1 MSKKEEEVRLQL
13 EKEVVQQMKAANPDP
28 PKEEP
33 KPMPEPI
40 LEVKPVQEV
49 KAAAPQPPAKVA
61 APVEE
66 VK

>member
-1 MSKKEEEVRLQL
+1 
-13 EKEVVQQMKAANPDP
+13 MKAANPDP

-33 KPMPEPI
+33 KPLPEPI
-40 LEVKPVQEV
+40 LEVKPVPEV
-49 KAAAPQPPAKVA
+49 KAAAPQPPAKVP

>member
-1 MSKKEEEVRLQL
+1 ME
-13 EKEVVQQMKAANPDP
+13 QMKAANPDP

-33 KPMPEPI
+33 KPEPI
-40 LEVKPVQEV
+40 LEVKPVPEV
-49 KAAAPQPPAKVA
+49 KAAAPQPPVKKP

>member
-1 MSKKEEEVRLQL
+1 MSQKEEDVRQEL
-13 EKEVVQQMKAANPDP
+13 EKVVVEQMKAANPDP

-33 KPMPEPI
+33 KPEPI
-40 LEVKPVQEV
+40 LEVKPVPEV
-49 KAAAPQPPAKVA
+49 KAAAPQPPVKKP